1 MPSVLCSPRG
11 VYIHE
16 ASESLYN
23 PIPPSLLPE
32 SNRREGKDREIESVE
47 SEIRG
52 DNLLVARPTGLLDHP
67 REKDWGR
74 SLYEQGLSRRT
85 HSPEITKFP
94 FQLLERLELI
104 IPV

>member
-23 PIPPSLLPE
+23 PTPPSLLPE

-67 REKDWGR
+67 REKD
-74 SLYEQGLSRRT
+74 
-85 HSPEITKFP
+85 
-94 FQLLERLELI
+94 
-104 IPV
+104 